1 MLFKT
6 QFDVHKTDF
15 TLIVTEKFCLMSII
29 YCFVLFWFPFYFS
42 VLFCFVFFTA
52 EMAMNRRWDFST
64 KMLLSTCII
73 PLWLDRFNNFNT
85 TLFSCECL
93 RLIQLP
99 LTLRHWLVLQE
110 CLKYTVQCHHINCW
124 TMNVLIVTCTISEI
138 LMICRK
144 A

>member
-15 TLIVTEKFCLMSII
+15 TLIVTEKCCLMSII
-29 YCFVLFWFPFYFS
+29 YCFVLFWIIYCF
-42 VLFCFVFFTA
+42 VLFST
-52 EMAMNRRWDFST
+52 EMVMNRRWDFFT

-73 PLWLDRFNNFNT
+73 PSWLDRFNNFNT

-99 LTLRHWLVLQE
+99 LTLMHWLVLQE
-110 CLKYTVQCHHINCW
+110 CLKYTVQCHHMLLDNECIGCHLYNKR
-124 TMNVLIVTCTISEI
+124 NLND
-138 LMICRK
+138 L
-144 A
+144 

>member
-42 VLFCFVFFTA
+42 VLFCFVFFTT

-99 LTLRHWLVLQE
+99 LTLRQE
-110 CLKYTVQCHHINCW
+110 CLKYTVLCHHILLDNECIGCHL
-124 TMNVLIVTCTISEI
+124 NNKRNLND
-138 LMICRK
+138 L
-144 A
+144 